1 MSVESSINDN
11 VYEKGVSNLPSSN
24 FIINS
29 IYLFFS
35 ENATKLINSLTEF
48 SQKRHDYPKNW
59 NCQNVADWGLTLSQG
74 LKAFAESDY
83 ETALKLIRSVRFDY
97 QTRIA
102 GSRAQC
108 DIINQVMIQSAIRS
122 GDRRIGKMC
131 NFTKFL
137 LRKYIFLLL
146 Y

>member
-1 MSVESSINDN
+1 M
-11 VYEKGVSNLPSSN
+11 
-24 FIINS
+24 
-29 IYLFFS
+29 
-35 ENATKLINSLTEF
+35 INSLTEF

-137 LRKYIFLLL
+137 LRKYLFLLL